1 MKGAAA
7 SLQGAE
13 VDTHTLRQTVLTWSE
28 APCRT
33 MDSRTRTPAP
43 TVTPSPMETLGP
55 SCEDRGRQSGRGQ
68 RHPQHPRASPCC
80 RVP

>member
-1 MKGAAA
+1 MMGAAA
-7 SLQGAE
+7 SLQRVG
-13 VDTHTLRQTVLTWSE
+13 DSTRIPGQTLLTWSE

-55 SCEDRGRQSGRGQ
+55 SCEERVGQ
-68 RHPQHPRASPCC
+68 
-80 RVP
+80 

>member
-7 SLQGAE
+7 SLQG
-13 VDTHTLRQTVLTWSE
+13 VGDGTLILGQTLLTWSE

-55 SCEDRGRQSGRGQ
+55 SCEDRMG
-68 RHPQHPRASPCC
+68 
-80 RVP
+80 

>member
-1 MKGAAA
+1 PIVLSQPTMVFRTQVWSWGEGEGNAAV
-7 SLQGAE
+7 SLHG
-13 VDTHTLRQTVLTWSE
+13 VGVGTDSLRQTPLTWSE

-55 SCEDRGRQSGRGQ
+55 SCEDRGR
-68 RHPQHPRASPCC
+68 
-80 RVP
+80 

>member
-1 MKGAAA
+1 MLLPPCKGR
-7 SLQGAE
+7 GT
-13 VDTHTLRQTVLTWSE
+13 DTCTLRQSVLTWSE

-55 SCEDRGRQSGRGQ
+55 SCEDGR
-68 RHPQHPRASPCC
+68 
-80 RVP
+80 